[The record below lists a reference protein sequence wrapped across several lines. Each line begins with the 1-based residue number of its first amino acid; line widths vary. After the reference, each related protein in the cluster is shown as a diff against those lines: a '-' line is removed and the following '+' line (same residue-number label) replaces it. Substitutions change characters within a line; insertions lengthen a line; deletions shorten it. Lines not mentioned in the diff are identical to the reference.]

1 MTTVADLSCSMR
13 TITKIFT
20 LTLNWEA
27 GRPFIRYIVNI
38 DNSNNEDAH
47 CPLSPLILPAT
58 TAQANRVVGKIV
70 RFPNPLAH
78 DIQIHVSWGTRLG
91 KKTNLERPM

>member
-47 CPLSPLILPAT
+47 CPLSPFILPAT
-58 TAQANRVVGKIV
+58 FTQANR
-70 RFPNPLAH
+70 
-78 DIQIHVSWGTRLG
+78 LG
-91 KKTNLERPM
+91 EITNLETPM

>member
-20 LTLNWEA
+20 LTFNWEA

-47 CPLSPLILPAT
+47 CPLSPFILQAA
-58 TAQANRVVGKIV
+58 TAQSNRM
-70 RFPNPLAH
+70 
-78 DIQIHVSWGTRLG
+78 
-91 KKTNLERPM
+91 ER

>member
-47 CPLSPLILPAT
+47 CPLSPFILLAT
-58 TAQANRVVGKIV
+58 TAQANRVGKI
-70 RFPNPLAH
+70 
-78 DIQIHVSWGTRLG
+78 
-91 KKTNLERPM
+91 TNLERGPCRPFFAQPLLQPNWLENLY